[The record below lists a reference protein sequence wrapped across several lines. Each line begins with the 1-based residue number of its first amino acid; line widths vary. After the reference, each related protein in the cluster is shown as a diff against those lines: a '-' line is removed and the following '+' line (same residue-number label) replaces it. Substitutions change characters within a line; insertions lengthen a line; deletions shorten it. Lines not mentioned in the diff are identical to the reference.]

1 MRIVKFLGISWK
13 AWLLLGLA
21 SLLFGVTFANPIPGG
36 LRVFYVVVTTG
47 IGLVVLMIELD
58 NRNRA
63 QETLSLKEEETSLL
77 AQIEEQKGA
86 IDAFAD
92 GLDVAVFITDVAG
105 KIMFANPRAADL
117 FKTEEPTGKSVSG
130 VTLSYD
136 LEQAIARVA
145 KNNKP
150 ESMEI
155 NFNYPSEMIGQVK
168 VWPRTENGQVFVSII
183 DTSDLV
189 RLRRV
194 RQDFVANVS
203 HELRTPLS
211 IIRALAETLLDEK
224 RPSASLR
231 EKYLGKI
238 IHEVDRLAMIS
249 NDLLVL
255 SSSESGP
262 VRKQECD
269 LVDVVKG
276 VLTQVRIM
284 ANDKGIALTY
294 HGPEQLEIH
303 ANPFQVSQVVL
314 NLVDNALKYTND
326 GAVQIS
332 VSSNDQTA
340 KIEVKD
346 TGIGIAEEHL
356 DRIFER
362 FYRVDKARSRA
373 SGGTGLGLS
382 IVRHIV
388 EAHGGRVEVDSELGS
403 GSCFTVSLPIKD

>member
-1 MRIVKFLGISWK
+1 
-13 AWLLLGLA
+13 LGLA

>member
-1 MRIVKFLGISWK
+1 MKFLSIGW
-13 AWLLLGLA
+13 A
-21 SLLFGVTFANPIPGG
+21 SLLLFGVAILLFVLTNVLRTSAELAVANSF
-36 LRVFYVVVTTG
+36 VAVG
-47 IGLVVLMIELD
+47 IALCAVLLAIE
-58 NRNRA
+58 RRSRA
-63 QETLSLKEEETSLL
+63 AEVLSLREEETSLL
-77 AQIEEQKGA
+77 AHLEEQKGA
-86 IDAFAD
+86 VDAFAD
-92 GLDVAVFITDVAG
+92 GLDVAIFITDSKGTVQ
-105 KIMFANPRAADL
+105 FANPKAMDL
-117 FKTEEPTGKSVSG
+117 FKVESPTGKSVSAI
-130 VTLSYD
+130 TLSYE
-136 LEQAIARVA
+136 LEEAIARVA
-145 KNNKP
+145 KGGNP
-150 ESMEI
+150 ENAELTF
-155 NFNYPSEMIGQVK
+155 NFPSEMIGQVK
-168 VWPRTENGQVFVSII
+168 VWPQPDNDQVFVSII
-183 DTSDLV
+183 DSSDLV
-189 RLRRV
+189 HLRRV

-224 RPSASLR
+224 RPSAALR
-231 EKYLGKI
+231 ERYLGKI

-269 LVDVVKG
+269 LVEVVKG

-294 HGPEQLEIH
+294 HGPDSLVIQ
-303 ANPFQVSQVVL
+303 ANPFQIGQVIL

-326 GAVQIS
+326 GAIDIA
-332 VSSNDQTA
+332 VSADSQSA
-340 KIEVKD
+340 KVVVKD

-388 EAHGGRVEVDSELGS
+388 EAHGGKVEVASELGN
-403 GSCFTVSLPIKD
+403 GSCFTVVLPVKD

>member
-1 MRIVKFLGISWK
+1 M
-13 AWLLLGLA
+13 GLA